1 VRYRLIE
8 MMEWVP
14 AVFIA
19 FKVSVL
25 SIGMFYA
32 VKWHYDQ
39 GQKKGTET
47 QRAVLCASLKLAAL
61 FVLLVAGLLLL
72 TFSVGTRLGLDLNFR

>member
-1 VRYRLIE
+1 
-8 MMEWVP
+8 MEWVP
-14 AVFIA
+14 TVFIA

-47 QRAVLCASLKLAAL
+47 QREVFRASAK
-61 FVLLVAGLLLL
+61 LVAWFVVLVFGLLLL
-72 TFSVGTRLGLDLNFR
+72 TFSFATRLGLDLNLP